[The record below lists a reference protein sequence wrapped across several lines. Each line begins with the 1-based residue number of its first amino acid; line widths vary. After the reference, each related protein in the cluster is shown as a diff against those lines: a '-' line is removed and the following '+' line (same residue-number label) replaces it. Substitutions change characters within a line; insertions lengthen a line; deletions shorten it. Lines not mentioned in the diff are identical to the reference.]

1 MALKQTTKRKL
12 TIISAS
18 LMCVF
23 TACVAATSVLA
34 WFSTNKNVNA
44 DRGHFSI
51 AKVDSAVTAITV
63 HDFYGSTQDGN
74 EFGFNPTA
82 NHTITWDDHDGS
94 DSGEFIMGSYSL
106 NDPHHP
112 VMFLFEVDGSNE
124 RITLKTDSTYL
135 AKIEP
140 AFTESVATYSALST
154 YAEGT
159 MVEVAADETRH
170 GCKSVYR
177 YNGSEFELQW
187 VDLLQD
193 NNPLS
198 SIINTHYVLFEDDPT
213 DNQGNTKTKTGNL
226 ILDDVSQ
233 SRTYVP
239 VQTSQLTN
247 EKRASF
253 VSFDN
258 QGEPVFTSSI
268 NLFQGSTRGYTHLGI
283 IIDYN
288 IDSLE
293 YLYAF
298 FLGHRF
304 LNAGL
309 GFICDWS
316 MEV

>member
-63 HDFYGSTQDGN
+63 HDFYGSTQDGS

-94 DSGEFIMGSYSL
+94 DSGEFIMGSY
-106 NDPHHP
+106 
-112 VMFLFEVDGSNE
+112 
-124 RITLKTDSTYL
+124 KTDSTYL

-140 AFTESVATYSALST
+140 DFTESVATYSALST

-170 GCKSVYR
+170 GCKSVYK

-226 ILDDVSQ
+226 ILDDVSQSDVSQ